1 MNKLR
6 KMLDSDTNKWIIK
19 KARPQLLSIVIISI
33 IFGSMA
39 YLGVAVATLSRGIVD
54 SAVNSDIGGIVFYA
68 VILVSLTVGQ
78 LVVRIVSRVLDFN
91 ISAKL
96 EISMKQSL
104 FEGIIRKKYEKI
116 SDIHTGELLNRITS
130 DVSVVVSSII
140 SIVPN
145 LVYFIVKLVGVFVVL
160 FAIDKTFC
168 LVFIFGGAFM
178 FALVLLFKSKMKALH
193 KSAQESDGKT
203 RSFFQEIFSSLLVV
217 KVFGAENKVSQNAMN
232 LQQNNFKIRRKRN
245 YISILA
251 TTGFSFVF
259 ALGYMY
265 ALIWGA
271 FSISNHAITYGMLTS
286 ILALVSQIQ
295 APVRGISS
303 ILPSYYSALASAER
317 LMEIENLD
325 NEDVVNKSDVDIA
338 DIYSKTES
346 IVFDDITFSYG
357 RENVLENTS
366 LILNKG
372 DFALL
377 AGISGIG
384 KSTLTKLL
392 LAVITPDEGK
402 IYLSLSDGR
411 KIFIDK
417 NIRSMFSYVPQGN
430 FLLSGTIRD
439 NIAFV
444 SDKYDDEK
452 IIQAA
457 KIACAYDFISRLPD
471 GLDTVVG
478 ENGKGLSEG
487 QIQRIAIAR
496 AVYSNAPVII
506 FDEATSALDA
516 DTEVQLLKNLKTLK
530 NKTCILISHK
540 MAAKEICNKEI
551 IIQNKKIISHEI

>member
-6 KMLDSDTNKWIIK
+6 EILDSNVNKWIIK

-33 IFGSMA
+33 IFGGMA
-39 YLGVAVATLSRGIVD
+39 YLGVAVASLSRGIVD

-68 VILVSLTVGQ
+68 VILVSLTVAQ
-78 LVVRIVSRVLDFN
+78 LAVRIVSRVLDFN

-104 FEGIIRKKYEKI
+104 FDSIIRKKYEKI

-145 LVYFIVKLVGVFVVL
+145 MVYFIVKLVGVFVVL

-168 LVFIFGGAFM
+168 LVFLFGGAFM

-193 KSAQESDGKT
+193 KSVQESDGKT

-217 KVFGAENKVSQNAMN
+217 KVFGAENKVSENAMN

-271 FSISNHAITYGMLTS
+271 FAISNNTITYGMLTS

-325 NEDVVNKSDVDIA
+325 NEEVVNKSDVNIA
-338 DIYSKTES
+338 NIYSKTQR
-346 IVFDDITFSYG
+346 IVFDNITFSYG
-357 RENVLENTS
+357 RENVLENSS
-366 LILNKG
+366 LILEKG

-392 LAVITPDEGK
+392 LAVITPDKGE
-402 IYLSLSDGR
+402 IYLGLSDGG

-444 SDKYDDEK
+444 SDKSDDEK

-471 GLDTVVG
+471 RFETVVG

-496 AVYSNAPVII
+496 AVYSNAPIII

-530 NKTCILISHK
+530 DKTCILISHK

-551 IIQNKKIISHEI
+551 IIQNKKIILYDI